1 MRIYAAGARSSSF
14 FSEER
19 KNQRKVIYVFLPICY
34 LNSNVLGL
42 AIGLSIESI
51 LKSEPRGCITK
62 AEGTYSLR
70 LFVTRFC
77 FFHHRD
83 AGNRAASARTWSY
96 VRLRFAAR
104 SRDFQTGAANGVN
117 LLELHID
124 LLMLVKV
131 AVDVFVGHLLAQA
144 AWTLN
149 ANRLGAGEY

>member
-1 MRIYAAGARSSSF
+1 M
-14 FSEER
+14 
-19 KNQRKVIYVFLPICY
+19 
-34 LNSNVLGL
+34 
-42 AIGLSIESI
+42 
-51 LKSEPRGCITK
+51 
-62 AEGTYSLR
+62 
-70 LFVTRFC
+70 
-77 FFHHRD
+77 
-83 AGNRAASARTWSY
+83 
-96 VRLRFAAR
+96 RFAAR